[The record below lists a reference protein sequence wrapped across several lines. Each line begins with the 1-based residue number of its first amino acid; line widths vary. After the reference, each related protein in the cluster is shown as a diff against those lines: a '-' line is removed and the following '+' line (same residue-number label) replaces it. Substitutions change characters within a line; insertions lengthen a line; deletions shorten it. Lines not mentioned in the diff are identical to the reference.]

1 MTKPPPASSTTTGDT
16 ARVWKGNIFLDPLH
30 LALCVAV
37 LKHLLLTN
45 LFLDSI
51 HSYFVSSQAKICQIH
66 FWILVKNFFSFSGLP
81 TLNFVFDSVQALVF
95 GLVSLCVAVLK
106 HLLLTNLFLDSIH
119 SYFVSSQ
126 AKICQIHFWILVK
139 NFFSFFGLPTLN
151 FVFDNAQALVFGLVC
166 VCVCVLGP
174 LQSFTVQTLNDIS
187 LFNGVSQFDKVCGGR
202 LRREM
207 RF

>member
-30 LALCVAV
+30 LA
-37 LKHLLLTN
+37 
-45 LFLDSI
+45 
-51 HSYFVSSQAKICQIH
+51 
-66 FWILVKNFFSFSGLP
+66 
-81 TLNFVFDSVQALVF
+81 
-95 GLVSLCVAVLK
+95 LCVAVLK

>member
-1 MTKPPPASSTTTGDT
+1 MTKPPPASSTTTRDT

-37 LKHLLLTN
+37 LKH
-45 LFLDSI
+45 F
-51 HSYFVSSQAKICQIH
+51 
-66 FWILVKNFFSFSGLP
+66 
-81 TLNFVFDSVQALVF
+81 
-95 GLVSLCVAVLK
+95 
-106 HLLLTNLFLDSIH
+106 LLTNLFLDSIH

-151 FVFDNAQALVFGLVC
+151 FVFDSAQALVFGLL
-166 VCVCVLGP
+166 CVCVLGP
-174 LQSFTVQTLNDIS
+174 LQSSTVQTLNDIS
-187 LFNGVSQFDKVCGGR
+187 LFNGVSQFDKVCGER